1 MPKKLTQEEFIKRAN
16 KIHNF
21 KYDYSNLG
29 IDYPYKVFEKKEE
42 LLDEINLSKICFLHF
57 TNIYLPYINF
67 K

>member
-29 IDYPYKVFEKKEE
+29 IDYPYKFFEKKEE
-42 LLDEINLSKICFLHF
+42 LLDEINI
-57 TNIYLPYINF
+57 
-67 K
+67 